1 MCALLLLKPLQTVR
15 IINFIITVMIAIAP
29 LNGSTVQRRGEARRE
44 HKLETSTSLIDCQ
57 KDEEKYA
64 ALGLTNAQE
73 VIKAKPLARPFNRCF
88 ALDVLGLLAVPVDFF
103 PLCSSFFFFTEVLE
117 QVRFPFAR

>member
-1 MCALLLLKPLQTVR
+1 MK
-15 IINFIITVMIAIAP
+15 
-29 LNGSTVQRRGEARRE
+29 RRGEARRE

-57 KDEEKYA
+57 KDEEKCA

-103 PLCSSFFFFTEVLE
+103 LCSSFFSFTEVLE